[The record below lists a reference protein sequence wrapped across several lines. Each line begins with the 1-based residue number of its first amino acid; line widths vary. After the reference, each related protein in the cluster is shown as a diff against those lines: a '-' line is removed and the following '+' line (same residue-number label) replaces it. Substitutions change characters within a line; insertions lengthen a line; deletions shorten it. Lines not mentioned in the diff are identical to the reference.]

1 MGVGMLFGLV
11 SGMIV
16 IVGSVLARMYM
27 VMHIVVRC
35 VSMLMQVFVPMLMG
49 MDMLMFVQ
57 VGLPGMRMF
66 VCMRML
72 VFMCMQ
78 VLVLMCAFHS
88 SSFLPFIS
96 V

>member
-1 MGVGMLFGLV
+1 MGVGMQFGLV

-27 VMHIVVRC
+27 VMHVGIRFVR
-35 VSMLMQVFVPMLMG
+35 MLMQVLMQVLMG
-49 MDMLMFVQ
+49 MDMLMFVL
-57 VGLPGMRMF
+57 VGLPGVRMF

-72 VFMCMQ
+72 VIMCVQ

-88 SSFLPFIS
+88 ASFRLFNFD
-96 V
+96 